1 MKLTLAILVA
11 GAFVSAGVPGASA
24 GDREWATAGKVLT
37 GLFAAKVIHDIAQ
50 PRPVVFQ
57 AAPPVYYY
65 QPAPV
70 VVAQP
75 QVIYVQQPAPVVVAQ
90 PQIIYVQSPQQVV
103 VQQQPVQVQPAPVY
117 VQTAPAGPVFYVQ
130 QVPVVMHH
138 APVYTYGPVC
148 RPRVFIGARW

>member
-1 MKLTLAILVA
+1 MKLTFALLAASALL
-11 GAFVSAGVPGASA
+11 SAGIPQASA

-50 PRPVVFQ
+50 PRHVVVRSQ
-57 AAPPVYYY
+57 PPVYYY

-75 QVIYVQQPAPVVVAQ
+75 HVIYVQQPVTPQ
-90 PQIIYVQSPQQVV
+90 PQIIYVQPQQVV
-103 VQQQPVQVQPAPVY
+103 VQQQAIQVQPAPVY

-130 QVPVVMHH
+130 SRPVGIYVQP